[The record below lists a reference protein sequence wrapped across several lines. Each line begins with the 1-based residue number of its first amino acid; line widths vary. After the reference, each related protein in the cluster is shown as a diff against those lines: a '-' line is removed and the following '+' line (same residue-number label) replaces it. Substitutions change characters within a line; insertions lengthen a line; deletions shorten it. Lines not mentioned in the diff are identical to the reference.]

1 MKRLPEFEPDIALSL
16 STWVEIMK
24 AFNSIRSLELSLIEA
39 NGLTIGQ
46 FALLELLYHRG
57 DQTIGAATKLAMST
71 PGNMT
76 VVVKNLAKQGLITTR
91 KNPADK
97 RSSTL
102 QITEEGKLLM
112 DSLFP
117 EHSRRITAFLSGLS
131 AQEQKSVQELL
142 RKLNKSLKG
151 EHHVYPHP
159 PLA

>member
-1 MKRLPEFEPDIALSL
+1 MKKLPPFDTDIALAL

-24 AFNSIRSLELSLIEA
+24 AFNAIRSLELELIEA

-57 DQTIGAATKLAMST
+57 EQSIGAATKLTMST

-76 VVVKNLAKQGLITTR
+76 VVVRNLAKSGLITTH
-91 KNPADK
+91 KNPVDK

-102 QITEEGKLLM
+102 RISNEGKTIM

-117 EHSRRITAFLSGLS
+117 EHSQRIKVFLSGLS
-131 AQEQKSVQELL
+131 VQEQESVKELL
-142 RKLNKSLKG
+142 RKLNKALRG
-151 EHHVYPHP
+151 EKHV
-159 PLA
+159 